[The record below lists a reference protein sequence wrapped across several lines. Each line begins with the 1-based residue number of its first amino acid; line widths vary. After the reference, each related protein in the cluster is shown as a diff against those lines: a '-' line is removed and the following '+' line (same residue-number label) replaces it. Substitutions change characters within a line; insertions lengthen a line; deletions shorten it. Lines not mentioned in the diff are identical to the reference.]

1 MPNAQAP
8 TSIEHE
14 EEKFAHAV
22 CHAIG
27 IPAGMMN
34 LYRGSNGGIHSE
46 AVAAQNRAMM
56 QDSSTPFTRHACRL
70 AELAYLAIYHPT
82 HPDSPFVHSG
92 IAKPDHGTF
101 DPTATAKSEPS
112 LDGSKAR
119 ADADSARGQGG
130 GADGSKAR
138 ADADSARGQGGGAD
152 GSDARKATGNTDEN
166 KGVDKDDKDS
176 NDTSDPSKHTN
187 HLRQGGS
194 KKLSLDKQ
202 DVSTNPVEDS
212 DQAKKPAGKSQ
223 RYGTGQVRE
232 HVLKNAGKGCTGV
245 VRVKS

>member
-1 MPNAQAP
+1 MDLKDMPNAQAP

-34 LYRGSNGGIHSE
+34 LYRGSHGGIHSE

-56 QDSSTPFTRHACRL
+56 QDSSTPYTRHACRL

-92 IAKPDHGTF
+92 IAKPDHGAF
-101 DPTATAKSEPS
+101 DPVANAKAESGP
-112 LDGSKAR
+112 DGGKGR
-119 ADADSARGQGG
+119 ADADSARGQEEASAPGEAAAKRG
-130 GADGSKAR
+130 ARGVGADNG
-138 ADADSARGQGGGAD
+138 
-152 GSDARKATGNTDEN
+152 DARKDTGNTDEP
-166 KGVDKDDKDS
+166 KGADKDGKDS
-176 NDTSDPSKHTN
+176 DGPRNLSKHTS
-187 HLRQGGS
+187 HLRAGGP
-194 KKLSLDKQ
+194 KKLSLDQQ

-212 DQAKKPAGKSQ
+212 DPAKKPTGKSQ
-223 RYGTGQVRE
+223 RYGTGQVR
-232 HVLKNAGKGCTGV
+232 
-245 VRVKS
+245 